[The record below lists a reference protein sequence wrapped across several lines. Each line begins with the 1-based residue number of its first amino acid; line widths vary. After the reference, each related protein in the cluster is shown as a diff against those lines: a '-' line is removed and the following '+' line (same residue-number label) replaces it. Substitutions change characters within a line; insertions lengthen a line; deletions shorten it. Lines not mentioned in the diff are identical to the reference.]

1 MIKRTLGAPTV
12 PLSPALIDLKLNYD
26 LGREHNDS
34 ALAACFAVGVLCAR
48 ASGVASRV
56 AVERYSGPE
65 GEELGYWW
73 VFRVFYGWMEGWM
86 DVVEIG
92 ISCGLLVFLFRRRS
106 DTRNP
111 SLSSHSSCL
120 LPLHLLHV
128 TTGLPPP
135 PKISTGNLLQ
145 LFNAK
150 GLRFHHDLTR
160 LYGDVVKIWGFFGV
174 SRPCSPLQLNFS

>member
-1 MIKRTLGAPTV
+1 M
-12 PLSPALIDLKLNYD
+12 NYD
-26 LGREHNDS
+26 LDDSTFPSCS
-34 ALAACFAVGVLCAR
+34 ALGVLCAR

-65 GEELGYWW
+65 GVELGYWW
-73 VFRVFYGWMEGWM
+73 VFVFLWVDGWMDGWMEGCCRDWNIM
-86 DVVEIG
+86 QPLGVSVSSTQRYTKPIPLTPLPTPHA
-92 ISCGLLVFLFRRRS
+92 SS
-106 DTRNP
+106 P
-111 SLSSHSSCL
+111 SIYFTSQPAYH
-120 LPLHLLHV
+120 
-128 TTGLPPP
+128 P
-135 PKISTGNLLQ
+135 PKNSTGNLLQ